1 MPSYNPEKWC
11 KKKGWSEPR
20 KLENDIWVA
29 FPPGGV
35 IETPLPNQFSRI
47 ESQAKTNIVQVVLET
62 TLLLLAVVVVGM
74 ITLIVSPYFLF
85 PIIKKHKLRQ
95 SSNHHRKAN

>member
-11 KKKGWSEPR
+11 KQKGWSEPR

-35 IETPLPNQFSRI
+35 IETPLPNQFSQI
-47 ESQAKTNIVQVVLET
+47 EPQHKTNLIRLVLET
-62 TLLLLAVVVVGM
+62 TLLLLAVVVVVI
-74 ITLIVSPYFLF
+74 ITLIISPCFLF
-85 PIIKKHKLRQ
+85 PIIKKHKLKR
-95 SSNHHRKAN
+95 SREHR